1 MYRRSQRHHSL
12 FAQKV
17 RYAACIFYL
26 TLGMFCVAGSVY
38 GKADSGSS
46 EPNESIE
53 ASNALAGYDWNLSQT
68 QRPLLNLPD
77 RLDAGFDLSLASPTL
92 GPISRLRF
100 PLFQS
105 LEFDDRSNKYI
116 LLLSQKTGRP
126 RQAVEFKEAG
136 TPGTYVSSHS
146 SYLTLHDNRGV
157 KTIRTSDNTEY
168 TFIRFNDGG
177 VRCIR
182 IKSVEGT
189 IITIV
194 YSKDNLIHGIVD
206 STGRTIR
213 FDYAD
218 HRVGSVTQTWTAASG
233 PVSRTWSV
241 GGDRSQ
247 VKLAHASRT
256 RVTAASPVAYARPLK
271 PMPNN
276 AVTPDYTAGM
286 TRSDKELAEIFGGP
300 GAVAAANGFEPDG
313 LAEQYPLY
321 RGDLTAFDGRLI
333 RGHLSYA
340 MHLYGNSEGT
350 GESALYVP
358 AGFTSHS
365 SEPTPTDA
373 AVTFFYPRLGNLTN
387 VTLAVFHVANFALE
401 RGIERGTGVSPVNR
415 APKNDR
421 TPTSDHARIRIGS
434 IGGRGGSAAI
444 YKHSHIEF
452 YRGDVGLPPASARE
466 HLRVDPA
473 TVFAPISMTATRMR
487 NGTPQRSN

>member
-17 RYAACIFYL
+17 RFAACIFYL

-38 GKADSGSS
+38 GDSPS
-46 EPNESIE
+46 EPSESIE
-53 ASNALAGYDWNLSQT
+53 VSKALAGYDWNLNQT

-77 RLDAGFDLSLASPTL
+77 QLDAGFDLSPASPSL
-92 GPISRLRF
+92 GPISRPRF
-100 PLFQS
+100 PLFHS
-105 LEFDDRSNKYI
+105 LEFEDRSNKYI
-116 LLLSQKTGRP
+116 LLLSERISRTA
-126 RQAVEFKEAG
+126 QAVEFKESG
-136 TPGTYVSSHS
+136 TPGTYVSSNS
-146 SYLTLHDNRGV
+146 SFLILRDNRGV

-177 VRCIR
+177 IRCIR
-182 IKSVEGT
+182 IKSSEGS
-189 IITIV
+189 IVTIV
-194 YSKDNLIHGIVD
+194 YSKDNLIHNIVD

-218 HRVGSVTQTWTAASG
+218 RRVGSVTQTWTTASG
-233 PVSRTWSV
+233 PVSRTWPV

-256 RVTAASPVAYARPLK
+256 RVTPASPVAYTRPLK

-286 TRSDKELAEIFGGP
+286 ARSDKELAEIFGGP
-300 GAVAAANGFEPDG
+300 GAVAAGNGFESDG
-313 LAEQYPLY
+313 LAEQYPRY
-321 RGDLTAFDGRLI
+321 RGDLMAFDGRLL

-387 VTLAVFHVANFALE
+387 VTLAVFHVANFAIQ
-401 RGIERGTGVSPVNR
+401 RGTECGTGVSPVTG
-415 APKNDR
+415 APNHDR

-434 IGGRGGSAAI
+434 IGGPGGSAAI

-452 YRGDVGLPPASARE
+452 YRGDVGLPPSSARE
-466 HLRVDPA
+466 HLRIDPA
-473 TVFAPISMTATRMR
+473 TVFALNSTTATCTRR
-487 NGTPQRSN
+487 ATVGRSD